1 LDAIIKSA
9 IFNHFYI
16 EYDFMSDSFVYQ
28 NKVAKQIYMR
38 AFYHGLKDKT
48 KEYDAIISV
57 KQNKIFIQYY

>member
-1 LDAIIKSA
+1 
-9 IFNHFYI
+9 
-16 EYDFMSDSFVYQ
+16 MSDSFVYQ